1 MTICLYSVCLLIC
14 DFFLTCVCV
23 CVCVCVCYTTFIHF
37 LTLLLFYNYVYLSVW
52 HYLYPSLFLLFSNQR
67 IVFLDTKNDLFK
79 GILSIMFSFVSF
91 QLSVQKN
98 HLMHDYISKQDLNQ
112 FFIQK
117 LVQNILAQKP
127 TIFGHI
133 NYFSGSQALLLD

>member
-1 MTICLYSVCLLIC
+1 M
-14 DFFLTCVCV
+14 CVCV
-23 CVCVCVCYTTFIHF
+23 CVCVYYTTFVHF

-52 HYLYPSLFLLFSNQR
+52 HYLYPSLFLLFSHQR
-67 IVFLDTKNDLFK
+67 IVFHDTKNDLFID
-79 GILSIMFSFVSF
+79 ILSIMFSFVSL
-91 QLSVQKN
+91 QLSVQNN
-98 HLMHDYISKQDLNQ
+98 HLMLDYISKQDLNQ
-112 FFIQK
+112 IFIQK